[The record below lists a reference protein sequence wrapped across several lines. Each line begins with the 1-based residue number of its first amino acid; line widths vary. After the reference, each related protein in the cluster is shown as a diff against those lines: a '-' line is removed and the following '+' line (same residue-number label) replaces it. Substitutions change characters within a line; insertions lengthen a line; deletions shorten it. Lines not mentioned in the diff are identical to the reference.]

1 MLNQCSPC
9 KLIQLHGHC
18 GNTTPLFRCCTL
30 LSALVLKQWW
40 KCWYKGG
47 KSRYNLLSQCT
58 LHTTTVPAS
67 VTICTK
73 LLTSRKGIRDAQVIQ
88 GSSQQSRR
96 DQNKLIKCFN
106 KMWWEWCQPLKRFVV
121 ARWWAFR
128 PELKLRR
135 HCLCSQSKQARWL
148 KALVMFM
155 HPLRWINKL
164 MGRGAQ
170 RAKRFACSHV
180 GMPTHL
186 FVIYSSI
193 YIYFFILYP
202 KLHHLH
208 QAIRWEY
215 CAYSFLGGW
224 LGRLW
229 FSCHC
234 SRQLKKNSNPRKQK
248 QNLMHKQKYAKLAKI
263 TTRMRLFVVQTAI
276 HIMG

>member
-1 MLNQCSPC
+1 M
-9 KLIQLHGHC
+9 
-18 GNTTPLFRCCTL
+18 
-30 LSALVLKQWW
+30 SA
-40 KCWYKGG
+40 
-47 KSRYNLLSQCT
+47 
-58 LHTTTVPAS
+58 
-67 VTICTK
+67 I
-73 LLTSRKGIRDAQVIQ
+73 
-88 GSSQQSRR
+88 
-96 DQNKLIKCFN
+96 
-106 KMWWEWCQPLKRFVV
+106 KRFVV

-148 KALVMFM
+148 KALVMFI

-180 GMPTHL
+180 GVPTHL

-193 YIYFFILYP
+193 YIYFFILDP

-208 QAIRWEY
+208 QAIRWED
-215 CAYSFLGGW
+215 CVYSFLEWW

-234 SRQLKKNSNPRKQK
+234 SRQSKKTVILGNKSKTSCISRSMPSWPKSQQEWDFLLCKQQYK
-248 QNLMHKQKYAKLAKI
+248 
-263 TTRMRLFVVQTAI
+263 
-276 HIMG
+276 